1 MSMPDVWDHP
11 LNRCANCGQSFEYDV
26 EYPVTTRVEDGEI
39 QVYSFCDED
48 CQAEWEAEQGS
59 R

>member
-1 MSMPDVWDHP
+1 MPDVWDHP